1 MRALIVDDSR
11 FMRTYLRGL
20 LQERGMECVEAGD
33 GQEGLDRLHSEAK
46 FDVAFI
52 DWNMPVMN
60 GLEMVKRLRAGEGAE
75 LRAIMV
81 TTEGEKE
88 NIVCALA
95 AGANEYLMKPF
106 DREALSEKLEM
117 LGVQDGIRE
126 E

>member
-1 MRALIVDDSR
+1 MGMRALIVDDSR
-11 FMRTYLRGL
+11 FMRTYLRGM

-33 GQEGLDRLHSEAK
+33 GQEGLERLHAEPK
-46 FDVAFI
+46 FDLAFI

-60 GLEMVKRLRAGEGAE
+60 GLEMLKRLRAGDDAE

-88 NIVCALA
+88 NIVRALA
-95 AGANEYLMKPF
+95 AGADEYLMKPF
-106 DREALSEKLEM
+106 DREALSEKLAL
-117 LGVQDGIRE
+117 LGVQE